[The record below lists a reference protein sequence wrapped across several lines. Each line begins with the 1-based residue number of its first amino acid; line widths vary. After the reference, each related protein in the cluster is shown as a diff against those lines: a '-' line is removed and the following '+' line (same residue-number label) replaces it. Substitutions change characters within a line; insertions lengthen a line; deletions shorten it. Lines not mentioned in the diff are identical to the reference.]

1 MYNIVPIK
9 FVQYDNFS
17 KESLME
23 KVMSVLFQDW
33 LLYLFV
39 PTNFRSKASNLDFS
53 PSIWF
58 KLLSLII

>member
-23 KVMSVLFQDW
+23 KVMLVLFPDW

-39 PTNFRSKASNLDFS
+39 TTNFHSKASNLDFS
-53 PSIWF
+53 SSDLF
-58 KLLSLII
+58 KPLSLII